1 MESSAFYE
9 QRTKESCYEYVY
21 TEKQIFGMVLQ
32 RTILSLSESKK
43 QVQLINK
50 KRKNIYFANI
60 TKNESNQTR
69 ESSWNSFKP

>member
-1 MESSAFYE
+1 MESSPFYE

-32 RTILSLSESKK
+32 RAILSLSESKK

>member
-1 MESSAFYE
+1 
-9 QRTKESCYEYVY
+9 
-21 TEKQIFGMVLQ
+21 MVLR
-32 RTILSLSESKK
+32 RTILSLSESKT

>member
-1 MESSAFYE
+1 
-9 QRTKESCYEYVY
+9 
-21 TEKQIFGMVLQ
+21 MVLQ
-32 RTILSLSESKK
+32 RTILSLSASKT

>member
-1 MESSAFYE
+1 MESSPFYE
-9 QRTKESCYEYVY
+9 QRTKEICYEYVY

>member
-1 MESSAFYE
+1 
-9 QRTKESCYEYVY
+9 
-21 TEKQIFGMVLQ
+21 MVLQ
-32 RTILSLSESKK
+32 TAILSLSESKK